1 MRNGYALLL
10 AAVLCLCGQI
20 VYGQSGKRNSGRSR
34 NSSRNA
40 PTLYVPLDS
49 ISVDM
54 SLAHAPVYNTD
65 GKKTRIGAGN
75 LPEAFRNWMVN
86 DISFR
91 ISYRPGKK
99 ALPLPLENL
108 KVELYI
114 YAPGPSRDGESFRWF
129 CGVQNLQCVVADP
142 EMQQRKYWAS
152 LFLPPSY
159 VYLHFPLDRGKTT
172 LRALEGV
179 VIIADKDN
187 NVLGRKVFGYGSRTK
202 LTAARMQTLS
212 AAAGQLRGKKTKNQV
227 MLWPR
232 EKTPWAWL
240 EADRFEFPALDPGN
254 DPKAAGA
261 AKPPVPPAEPPAKEN
276 EE

>member
-1 MRNGYALLL
+1 MRTRYVLWL
-10 AAVLCLCGQI
+10 AAALCLSGLF
-20 VYGQSGKRNSGRSR
+20 VYGQSAKRNSGRSR
-34 NSSRNA
+34 SSGRNT
-40 PTLYVPLDS
+40 PVLYVPQES
-49 ISVDM
+49 ITVDM
-54 SLAHAPVYNTD
+54 SLVRPPIYNTD

-75 LPEAFRNWMVN
+75 IPEAFRHWMVN
-86 DISFR
+86 DISFG

-99 ALPLPLENL
+99 SLPLPLENL

-114 YAPGPSRDGESFRWF
+114 YAPGPSRDGVQFRWF
-129 CGVQNLQCVVADP
+129 CGVQNLQCVVVDP
-142 EMQQRKYWAS
+142 DLQQRKYWVS

-179 VIIADKDN
+179 VIISDKDN
-187 NVLGRKVFGYGSRTK
+187 NVLGRKVFGYGSR
-202 LTAARMQTLS
+202 ARLSVGRIQTLA

>member
-10 AAVLCLCGQI
+10 AAILCLCGQI
-20 VYGQSGKRNSGRSR
+20 MYGQSGKRNSGRTR

-40 PTLYVPLDS
+40 PVLYVPLDS

-54 SLAHAPVYNTD
+54 SLAHAPIYITD

-75 LPEAFRNWMVN
+75 LPEALRNWMVN

-91 ISYRPGKK
+91 ISYRPGKR

-142 EMQQRKYWAS
+142 EMPQRKYWAS

-159 VYLHFPLDRGKTT
+159 VYLHFPLDRGKNT

-202 LTAARMQTLS
+202 LTAARIQTLS

-240 EADRFEFPALDPGN
+240 ESDRFEFPALDPGN
-254 DPKAAGA
+254 EPKAVGA